1 MSVPQYTCRG
11 QMVTVELVLS
21 FHLDNGARTELD
33 VDGRC

>member
-21 FHLDNGARTELD
+21 FHLDNGARTELG